1 MHTNYRTGKLIK
13 ERDDTMGKLLDI
25 FWVFLKIGSFTFGG
39 GYAMIPLIEEEIVNK
54 KKWVTSNEI
63 IDLFAIAESIPGA
76 IAINTATFI
85 GYKISGRKGAI
96 AANIGVILPSLTIIT
111 LIASVFS
118 KFQNDPNV
126 QAALLGIRSCVVA
139 LILMAAVSVGKK
151 AIKDKITFLV
161 AILAMVSIAFL
172 DIHPIFAIISGA
184 VIGLVI
190 MKILPDKVEEVM
202 NAEVSNKGDEK

>member
-184 VIGLVI
+184 VIGLVV

>member
-1 MHTNYRTGKLIK
+1 
-13 ERDDTMGKLLDI
+13 MGKLLDI
-25 FWVFLKIGSFTFGG
+25 FWIFLKIGSFTFGG

-54 KKWVTSNEI
+54 KKWVTSEEI

-96 AANIGVILPSLTIIT
+96 AANVGVILPSLTIIT

-118 KFQNDPNV
+118 KFQDNPSV
-126 QAALLGIRSCVVA
+126 QAGLLGIRSCVVA
-139 LILMAAVSVGKK
+139 LILIAAISVGKK
-151 AIKDKITFLV
+151 AIKDKITFVL

-184 VIGLVI
+184 AMGLII

-202 NAEVSNKGDEK
+202 SEQEGK

>member
-1 MHTNYRTGKLIK
+1 MKEIKNIK
-13 ERDDTMGKLLDI
+13 EERRKLLDI
-25 FWVFLKIGSFTFGG
+25 FLIFLKIGAFTFGG
-39 GYAMIPLIEEEIVNK
+39 GYAMIPLIEEEIVGK

-63 IDLFAIAESIPGA
+63 IDLFAVAESIPGA

-96 AANIGVILPSLTIIT
+96 VANVGVIIPSLTIIT

-118 KFQNDPNV
+118 KFQNDPTV

-139 LILMAAVSVGKK
+139 LILLAAISVAKK
-151 AIKDKITFLV
+151 AIRDKLTLV
-161 AILAMVSIAFL
+161 LALLALLSIAFL

-184 VIGLVI
+184 IIGLII
-190 MKILPDKVEEVM
+190 MKILPDKVAQVMREEG
-202 NAEVSNKGDEK
+202 ASK

>member
-1 MHTNYRTGKLIK
+1 MTKIENKQE
-13 ERDDTMGKLLDI
+13 ERKRLLDI
-25 FWVFLKIGSFTFGG
+25 FLIFLKIGAFTFGG
-39 GYAMIPLIEEEIVNK
+39 GYAMIPLIEQEIVHK

-63 IDLFAIAESIPGA
+63 IDLFAVAESIPGA

-96 AANIGVILPSLTIIT
+96 VANIGVIIPSLTIIT

-118 KFQNDPNV
+118 KFQNDPTV

-139 LILMAAVSVGKK
+139 LILLAAISVGKK
-151 AIKDKITFLV
+151 AIRDKMTAVI

-172 DIHPIFAIISGA
+172 DIHPIFAIISGGI
-184 VIGLVI
+184 IGLII
-190 MKILPDKVEEVM
+190 MKVLPDKVEQVM
-202 NAEVSNKGDEK
+202 KEEGLRK

>member
-1 MHTNYRTGKLIK
+1 MR
-13 ERDDTMGKLLDI
+13 KLLDI
-25 FWVFLKIGSFTFGG
+25 FLIFLKIGTFTFGG

-54 KKWVTSNEI
+54 KKWVSSNDI
-63 IDLFAIAESIPGA
+63 IDLFAVAESIPGA

-96 AANIGVILPSLTIIT
+96 VANIGVILPSLTIIT

-118 KFQNDPNV
+118 RFQNDPTV

-139 LILMAAVSVGKK
+139 LILLAAISVGKK
-151 AIKDKITFLV
+151 AVRDKITFVL

-172 DIHPIFAIISGA
+172 DIHPIFAIVTGA
-184 VIGLVI
+184 TIGLVI
-190 MKILPDKVEEVM
+190 MKVLPDKVEEIM
-202 NAEVSNKGDEK
+202 KEEEGR